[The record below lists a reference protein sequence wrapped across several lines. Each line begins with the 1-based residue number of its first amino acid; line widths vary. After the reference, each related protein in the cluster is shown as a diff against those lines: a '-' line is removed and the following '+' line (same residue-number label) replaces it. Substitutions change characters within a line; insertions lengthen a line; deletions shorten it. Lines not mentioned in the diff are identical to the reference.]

1 MHLDAN
7 FDDLNES
14 SLGSSF
20 SDDGIIFSNLD
31 ERIPGPSVNTFTIQA
46 TTANLPGFSPP
57 NYLTFEGFVP
67 GDTSGFGFGIFG
79 SADIDFSGIGSFAS
93 MSVMAFGTSSRNT
106 VTLEGLM
113 DGSVVASD
121 TITFYSTS
129 PDVVGQTLSIAGI
142 FDSMQLV
149 AAGPDNNGVVDMGV
163 DNVDITIVPEPPV
176 SSFVCCALAVV
187 ILRHFSFRARR
198 NQKAQQ

>member
-1 MHLDAN
+1 
-7 FDDLNES
+7 
-14 SLGSSF
+14 
-20 SDDGIIFSNLD
+20 
-31 ERIPGPSVNTFTIQA
+31 
-46 TTANLPGFSPP
+46 
-57 NYLTFEGFVP
+57 
-67 GDTSGFGFGIFG
+67 
-79 SADIDFSGIGSFAS
+79 
-93 MSVMAFGTSSRNT
+93 MAFGTSSRNT